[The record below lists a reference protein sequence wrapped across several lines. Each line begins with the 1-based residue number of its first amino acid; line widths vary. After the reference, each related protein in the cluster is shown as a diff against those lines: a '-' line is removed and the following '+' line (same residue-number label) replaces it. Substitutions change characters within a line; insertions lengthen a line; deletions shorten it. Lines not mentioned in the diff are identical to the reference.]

1 MQTYYT
7 FIALQLANERA
18 QEAEAQRRA
27 NLARSAQPARPS
39 YVRRLVGAAVSGASR
54 VVNAVA
60 ERLEGPISD
69 DLRRPRASTE

>member
-27 NLARSAQPARPS
+27 NLARAAQPARPS
-39 YVRRLVGAAVSGASR
+39 YLRRLMGAVVSGVSR
-54 VVNAVA
+54 IVNAVA